1 MIIAIIRS
9 RSKSPT
15 NRVYASPKRV
25 TLATTELGFMSN
37 LMQAVKSERRKERLK
52 SGGGGGGGGGG
63 QNKNNSNHNKIS
75 SRSYS
80 TDDDDTRPDQVK
92 KVPFIKISSLSA
104 LEAAS
109 KSKSSRRSVRDR
121 R

>member
-1 MIIAIIRS
+1 
-9 RSKSPT
+9 
-15 NRVYASPKRV
+15 
-25 TLATTELGFMSN
+25 MSN

-52 SGGGGGGGGGG
+52 SGRGGGGGGG

-92 KVPFIKISSLSA
+92 KVPFIKISSLSSA

-109 KSKSSRRSVRDR
+109 KSKSGSRRSVRDR